1 MTATPMHSDSSGTWM
16 TKAEL
21 ARARGITLGSA
32 DRLIRKQRWRRQPG
46 NDGKVRAL
54 IPPGWENPDP
64 RGEPTDDPT
73 DDPRAVG
80 MSSLAA
86 GALTALEDAV
96 SALREQLERAE
107 AGRVEER
114 QRADRAE
121 ARADDLRAQIDV
133 LNAELVVMR
142 AEADRQLAE
151 ERQRADRFSEQVEAG
166 HREVDAARAEA
177 ETLRTDLAVARQ
189 DAQAVQEWAAELR
202 QAEAARKA
210 RGRLRRAW
218 DGWRG
223 R

>member
-1 MTATPMHSDSSGTWM
+1 MRLDGDVQAGSMTATPMHSDSSGTWM

-151 ERQRADRFSEQVEAG
+151 ERGVKAGVLINASRAALTGQPVGPSAF
-166 HREVDAARAEA
+166 
-177 ETLRTDLAVARQ
+177 AVFTCIG
-189 DAQAVQEWAAELR
+189 
-202 QAEAARKA
+202 
-210 RGRLRRAW
+210 RGRV
-218 DGWRG
+218 RG
-223 R
+223 V